1 MLRVLL
7 KKTGKAFYYLFTDFS
22 EFRRRLSIYFNS
34 QKSKKPVFSGKI
46 VRNLSYKLTVFSEK
60 YNPRPA
66 QFLGNQYILKD
77 FLDHCDKMQKP
88 RVLELGT
95 KRSIPDRPT
104 IRRGKWIPKA
114 GEYLGLDIESGDDVD
129 IVADVHRLT
138 DVVGEEQFDI
148 IISCST
154 FEHLKYPHLAAH
166 EVMKA
171 LRIGGV
177 LFLQTHQA
185 FPLHAY
191 PYDYFRFSREALAG
205 LFGTKMGFRV
215 ISTAYQAPVSLYSKH
230 ALDRDCPAFI
240 LVQLFGEK
248 VSETPSELIY
258 EFDCNL

>member
-1 MLRVLL
+1 MLRRLL
-7 KKTGKAFYYLFTDFS
+7 KKIYKAFYFLFTDFG
-22 EFRRRLSIYFNS
+22 EFRRRLAIFFNS
-34 QKSKKPVFSGKI
+34 YNSNRLSFFGKI
-46 VRNLSYKLTVFSEK
+46 VRSSAYRLTVFAER
-60 YNPRPA
+60 YNKRTS
-66 QFLGNQYILKD
+66 QFIGNERILDD
-77 FLDHCDKMQKP
+77 FLYHCGRMQKP

-104 IRRGKWIPKA
+104 IRRGEWVPNA
-114 GEYLGLDIESGDDVD
+114 GEYLGSDLESGDDVD

-138 DVVGEEQFDI
+138 DVVGENQFDV

-166 EVMKA
+166 ELMKA
-171 LRIGGV
+171 LKIGGI
-177 LFLQTHQA
+177 LFIATHQS
-185 FPLHAY
+185 FPIHAY

-215 ISTAYQAPVSLYSKH
+215 ISTAYRVPVSLYSKH

-240 LVQLFGEK
+240 LVQLYGEK
-248 VSETPSELIY
+248 ISETPNEFIY